1 MESNNT
7 DLSLPGY
14 FAQYYVCEIHSYF
27 FHMVYIFI
35 LVTLCISLL
44 EYHTIY
50 LSILLLMDI
59 WVRSNFLAITDIVA
73 VTYLLKSFG
82 YYLHISAAYVPR
94 RRLVHMICKC
104 SALMAMATHF
114 FEAVATMYTLS
125 SCARE
130 WLYILP
136 NTRCCR
142 APFNSFFI
150 YAAQLTHLPLYW
162 DSFQL
167 PTSPSLPA
175 PLQPQLSSI
184 PALVNIYIKT
194 KPTLVFQVLPYIYY
208 Q

>member
-7 DLSLPGY
+7 DLSFPGY
-14 FAQYYVCEIHSYF
+14 FAQYQVREIHSYF
-27 FHMVYIFI
+27 FHMVCIFI

-59 WVRSNFLAITDIVA
+59 WVRSSFLAITD
-73 VTYLLKSFG
+73 T
-82 YYLHISAAYVPR
+82 SAAYVPK

-114 FEAVATMYTLS
+114 FKVVATMYTLS

-142 APFNSFFI
+142 APFNSFSI

-167 PTSPSLPA
+167 PISPSIPA
-175 PLQPQLSSI
+175 PLQRPQLSSI